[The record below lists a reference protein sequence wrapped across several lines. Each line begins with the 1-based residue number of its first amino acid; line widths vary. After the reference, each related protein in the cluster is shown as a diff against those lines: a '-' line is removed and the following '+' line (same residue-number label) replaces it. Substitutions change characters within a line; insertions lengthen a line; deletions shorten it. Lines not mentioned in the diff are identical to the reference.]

1 MARKKRSGASRG
13 KSGEEVPAVKSGF
26 RLRARKYLG
35 ALLLV
40 LLGGLIFNLDRVGD
54 FGGQIGNY
62 QRLMPYRI
70 RRFIPRR
77 RRLPMGTAQKN
88 EVLTGRVTEV
98 YDGDTITL
106 HSGDKNY
113 RIRFYGIDA
122 PEAKQ
127 QDGIAS
133 RDALRDKI
141 LGQDVTVTV
150 KNVDRYGRS
159 VGQVSF
165 QGRNINLEMVR
176 EGQAWYYKNFAQ
188 GERDL
193 EDAQRVAQENRLGL
207 WQSPSPMPPWK
218 YRELNRK

>member
-1 MARKKRSGASRG
+1 MAKKRSGGSRG
-13 KSGEEVPAVKSGF
+13 KSGGDVPAVKNGF
-26 RLRARKYLG
+26 RLRARRYLG
-35 ALLLV
+35 AVVLF
-40 LLGGLIFNLDRVGD
+40 LLGGLVFNLDRMGD
-54 FGGQIGNY
+54 FGEQIGNC
-62 QRLMPYRI
+62 QRLVPYRI

-77 RRLPMGTAQKN
+77 RSLPVGMAQKN
-88 EVLTGRVTEV
+88 EILNGRVTEV

-106 HSGDKNY
+106 HSDGKNY

-133 RDALRDKI
+133 RDVLRDKI

-150 KNVDRYGRS
+150 KNIDRYGRA
-159 VGQVSF
+159 VGQVSL

>member
-1 MARKKRSGASRG
+1 MAKKRSGGGRG
-13 KSGEEVPAVKSGF
+13 KSGEVSAVKSG
-26 RLRARKYLG
+26 LWSRARRYAG
-35 ALLLV
+35 SALLI
-40 LLGGLIFNLDRVGD
+40 LLGGLIFNLDRMGDLGDQVGN
-54 FGGQIGNY
+54 F

-70 RRFIPRR
+70 RRFIPWRR
-77 RRLPMGTAQKN
+77 HLPVGMAQKN

-106 HSGDKNY
+106 HADGKNY

-133 RDALRDKI
+133 RDVLRDKI

-150 KNVDRYGRS
+150 KNIDRYGRA

-193 EDAQRVAQENRLGL
+193 EDAQRIAQENRLGL

>member
-1 MARKKRSGASRG
+1 MAKKRSGGSRK
-13 KSGEEVPAVKSGF
+13 KSEDVFAAKRGIWS
-26 RLRARKYLG
+26 RLRRYAG
-35 ALLLV
+35 SLLLV
-40 LLGGLIFNLDRVGD
+40 LLGGLIFNLDRMGEFGNRVGD
-54 FGGQIGNY
+54 YRQLI
-62 QRLMPYRI
+62 PYRF
-70 RRFIPRR
+70 RSFIPRR
-77 RRLPMGTAQKN
+77 QGPPAGQAQKN
-88 EVLTGRVTEV
+88 EVLNGRVAEV

-106 HSGDKNY
+106 DSGGKSY

-122 PEAKQ
+122 PEARQ

-133 RDALRDKI
+133 RDVLRDKI

-150 KNVDRYGRS
+150 KNIDRYGRA
-159 VGQVSF
+159 VGLVSF

-176 EGQAWYYKNFAQ
+176 EGQAWYYKNFAP

-193 EDAQRVAQENRLGL
+193 EDAQRIAQENRLGL